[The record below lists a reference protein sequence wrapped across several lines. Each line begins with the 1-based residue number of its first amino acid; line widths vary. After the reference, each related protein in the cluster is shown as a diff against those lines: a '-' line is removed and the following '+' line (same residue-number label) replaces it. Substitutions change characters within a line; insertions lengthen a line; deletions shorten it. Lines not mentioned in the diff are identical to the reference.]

1 MDQGSVTGWIG
12 RLKAGDPAAAAP
24 LWDAYFGRLVAL
36 ARDRLRG
43 AARRAADEEDA
54 ALSAFDS
61 FCTVAAGGGFPHLG
75 DRNSLWPLLA
85 ALTRNKCVDLIRR
98 ENRQKRGG
106 GRAAA
111 DGLDDLLA
119 RDPPPELAAELA
131 DELTR
136 LLTVLDAAGDP
147 DLRTVALAR
156 LGGEGTGE
164 IATRL
169 GCARRTVERKLALI
183 ARLWEAGDSP

>member
-1 MDQGSVTGWIG
+1 MGQGSVTGWIG

-61 FCTVAAGGGFPHLG
+61 FCTAAAAGGFPHLG
-75 DRNSLWPLLA
+75 DRQTLWPLLA

-98 ENRQKRGG
+98 ETRQKRGG
-106 GRAAA
+106 RDHA
-111 DGLDDLLA
+111 DDLSELLT

-131 DELTR
+131 DELNR
-136 LLTVLDAAGDP
+136 LLAVLDAAGDP
-147 DLRTVALAR
+147 ELRAVALAR
-156 LGGEGTGE
+156 LGGETTGD

-183 ARLWEAGDSP
+183 ARLWEAGGPA

>member
-1 MDQGSVTGWIG
+1 MGQGSVTGWIG

-61 FCTVAAGGGFPHLG
+61 FCTAAAGGGFPHLG
-75 DRNSLWPLLA
+75 DRHTLWPLLA

-106 GRAAA
+106 GLDRA
-111 DGLDDLLA
+111 DGLDELLT
-119 RDPPPELAAELA
+119 REPPPELAAELA
-131 DELTR
+131 DELNR
-136 LLTVLDAAGDP
+136 LLAVLDAAGDTE
-147 DLRTVALAR
+147 LRTVAVAR
-156 LGGEGTGE
+156 LGGDSTGE
-164 IATRL
+164 IANRL
-169 GCARRTVERKLALI
+169 GCARRTVERKLALV
-183 ARLWEAGDSP
+183 ARLWEAGGPA